1 MKCITSSCET
11 RILIF
16 YKTDTHYPKPMN
28 QLPFTYQIKTNEPI
42 TFHIPNQWTNYLS
55 HTKSKPM
62 NQLPFTYQIK
72 TNEPITFHIPNQ
84 WTNYLSH
91 TKSNFLHTL
100 SNYRKRTNM
109 YNITCLHIKYIWSRT
124 YLGLPMI
131 VKYSETCLNRT
142 SLWPGFEFGID
153 RCLVYTG

>member
-1 MKCITSSCET
+1 MGYRIRFISIMSLSMKCITSSCET

-55 HTKSKPM
+55 HTKS
-62 NQLPFTYQIK
+62 
-72 TNEPITFHIPNQ
+72 
-84 WTNYLSH
+84 S
-91 TKSNFLHTL
+91 FLHTL